1 MLSYLLNICEF
12 IDWYSRFKIGDS
24 MKITFSDGSIK
35 ELDVPNIS
43 VKHILEKL
51 NLNSVEVVIKKNDE
65 IVFEDEIITSNDT
78 IKIINVIF
86 GG

>member
-1 MLSYLLNICEF
+1 
-12 IDWYSRFKIGDS
+12 

-35 ELDVPNIS
+35 ELEISNIS
-43 VKHILEKL
+43 VKHLLKKL

-65 IVFEDEIITSNDT
+65 IVFEDEIVTSDDT

>member
-1 MLSYLLNICEF
+1 
-12 IDWYSRFKIGDS
+12 

-43 VKHILEKL
+43 VKHLLEKL
-51 NLNSVEVVIKKNDE
+51 NVNPVEVVIKKNDE
-65 IVFEDEIITSNDT
+65 VVFEDEILTSKDN
-78 IKIINVIF
+78 IKVINVVF

>member
-1 MLSYLLNICEF
+1 
-12 IDWYSRFKIGDS
+12 

-43 VKHILEKL
+43 VKHLLEKL
-51 NLNSVEVVIKKNDE
+51 NLNSVEVVINKNDE